1 MVASNIDYT
10 LVYKITDIL
19 LSIQQFKPITKIP
32 RGILIAYLK
41 DILNLQET
49 ALEENDTEYASI
61 LFALN
66 KFTKFLQKIENKP
79 PIPVK

>member
-1 MVASNIDYT
+1 MVASNIDYA
-10 LVYKITDIL
+10 LVYKITNIL
-19 LSIQQFKPITKIP
+19 FNIQQIKPIAKIP
-32 RGILIAYLK
+32 RGILITYLK

-49 ALEENDTEYASI
+49 ALEETNTEYASI

-66 KFTKFLQKIENKP
+66 KFTKFLQKVENKP